1 MLLQLTINPSGYY
14 LLKSQ
19 EVVTNTVCDARQVRQ
34 DVWTFYF
41 VLFEMF
47 AWRISGYQ
55 TEDVNNRTA
64 AALWTGSKMLPQR
77 GSLSI
82 LGFVSEGERRRLVDG
97 SVQRLQ

>member
-1 MLLQLTINPSGYY
+1 MR
-14 LLKSQ
+14 
-19 EVVTNTVCDARQVRQ
+19 NTVCDARQVRQ

-64 AALWTGSKMLPQR
+64 AALWTGSKMLPQ
-77 GSLSI
+77 
-82 LGFVSEGERRRLVDG
+82 
-97 SVQRLQ
+97 